1 MQMKIVA
8 VNGSP
13 RKGNTLAAISA
24 FTEGAK
30 EKNEIEIIHAD
41 EVSIS
46 PCRGC
51 DVCQCMNGCVAA
63 DDTNRVID
71 SLVDADMIV
80 FGTPVYW
87 WGMTAQLKLIID
99 KCYCRGAY
107 LKNKKIGII
116 LCGGASTKN
125 EEYDLIKR
133 QFECMA
139 EYLSWDILFVGKY
152 CANDPDDLSKDTG
165 SIAELKALGKK
176 IS

>member
-1 MQMKIVA
+1 MKIVL

-13 RKGNTLAAISA
+13 RKGNTLAAMNA
-24 FTEGAK
+24 FAEGAK
-30 EKNEIEIIHAD
+30 EKNEIEFIHAD
-41 EVSIS
+41 EVSVS

-51 DVCQCMNGCVAA
+51 DACRCMNGCVAE

-87 WGMTAQLKLIID
+87 WGMTAQLKLVID
-99 KCYCRGAY
+99 KCYCRGTY
-107 LKNKKIGII
+107 LKKKKIGII
-116 LCGGASTKN
+116 LCGGASTEN

-139 EYLSWDILFVGKY
+139 EYLNGDILFVGKY
-152 CANDPDDLSKDTG
+152 CANDADDLLKDAD
-165 SIAELKALGKK
+165 SMAELKTLGKK
-176 IS
+176 IC